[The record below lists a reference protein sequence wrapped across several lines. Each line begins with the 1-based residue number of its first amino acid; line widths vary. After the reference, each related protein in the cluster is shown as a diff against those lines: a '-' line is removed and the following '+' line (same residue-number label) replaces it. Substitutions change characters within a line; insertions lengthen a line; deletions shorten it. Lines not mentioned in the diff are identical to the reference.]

1 GENKNPL
8 TFQLYKNLKRQNP
21 SPYMY
26 YLNLDEPIIVGS
38 SPESFVKVQKGKVV
52 TNPIAGTI
60 KRGKNAEEDIKNAEI
75 LAGDEKELSEH
86 RMLVDQIGRA
96 SCSEREQG
104 SVELNRL

>member
-1 GENKNPL
+1 
-8 TFQLYKNLKRQNP
+8 
-21 SPYMY
+21 MY

-38 SPESFVKVQKGKVV
+38 SLKVLSVQKGKVV

-86 RMLVDQIGRA
+86 RMLVDLGRNDVNRV
-96 SCSEREQG
+96 SEQG
-104 SVELNRL
+104 SVSSTA